1 MIYVC
6 DNNINRAKSKVIC
19 CKMIP
24 SKHKQITS
32 VEHLNKVI
40 YHLVEFVYRYWY
52 IWLLGNLPDRL
63 FAL

>member
-1 MIYVC
+1 MICMY
-6 DNNINRAKSKVIC
+6 DNDINRAKSKVTC

-40 YHLVEFVYRYWY
+40 YHLVV
-52 IWLLGNLPDRL
+52 
-63 FAL
+63 